1 MKKINDQPI
10 LKIIKD
16 HQNYQITTT
25 SENILAAKDN
35 HPVIIK
41 KKNHKLSLILS
52 LSSLA
57 LSCAVIIVGI
67 NMIFNNQKH
76 QNDIYLPNKNKVISK
91 QLLTFNAFN
100 HLSSSIKG
108 RLLKSNEGISENIF
122 QHIVDNYEYVE
133 EGIRN
138 LFVIDQYSSV
148 TVNTDFI
155 YSDKAY
161 TYETRLLDPN
171 HHVYARIYYNDIN
184 NNQLDALY
192 VYNEQYYQALITTK
206 NKKDEEEVTTILSSL
221 DEKDTYTYVIE
232 KEKEYQ
238 GVKVENSYSYT
249 TYSSLEDYRNDEDSY
264 INKIEYELEDN
275 DIDIT
280 YENTTNN
287 EEIEFTNIIK
297 FDTSHYQFTVDEYE
311 YQEEEIE
318 DILIDLYYLEDN
330 SRKYI
335 YSDYQI
341 IKK

>member
-1 MKKINDQPI
+1 MKKINDQQI

-25 SENILAAKDN
+25 SENILGAKDN

-41 KKNHKLSLILS
+41 KTNHKLSLILS
-52 LSSLA
+52 LFSLA
-57 LSCAVIIVGI
+57 LSSVVIIVGV
-67 NMIFNNQKH
+67 NMIVNNENH
-76 QNDIYLPNKNKVISK
+76 RNDIYLPNKNKIISK

-100 HLSSSIKG
+100 HLSSSSKA
-108 RLLKSNEGISENIF
+108 NEVISENIF
-122 QHIVDNYEYVE
+122 QHIVDNYECVE

-138 LFVIDQYSSV
+138 LFVIDQYSSI

-155 YSDKAY
+155 YQDKAY

-171 HHVYARIYYNDIN
+171 HRVYARIYYNDVN

-192 VYNEQYYQALITTK
+192 VYNEQYYEALITTK

-221 DEKDTYTYVIE
+221 DGKDTYIYVIE
-232 KEKEYQ
+232 KEKEYR

-249 TYSSLEDYRNDEDSY
+249 TYLSLEDYRNDEDSY

-275 DIDIT
+275 DIDIV
-280 YENTTNN
+280 YENTMSK

-311 YQEEEIE
+311 YQEEIR

-335 YSDYQI
+335 YSDYEI